1 MIDDERS
8 IAELERLRA
17 VYAARD
23 LRPSN
28 AANPGRQAMLAERN
42 EALRRLLAWDMPL
55 LAMCRVLDIGCGKG
69 DLLAWFHRQRVPSD
83 KLYGID
89 LRPGAIQA
97 AQTIYPAFHF
107 ELGNAE
113 FLPYTGGSF
122 DIVCLFT
129 VLSSILERG
138 MQRRIAEEIERVLAP
153 GGCVVIYDVRY
164 KNPRN
169 PDVRPITPGLIRAL
183 FPNFR
188 GRLAATTLAPPIAER
203 LGSLTPMLY
212 PALAAIPLLRSHM
225 IGLLWRR

>member
-1 MIDDERS
+1 MTDAERT
-8 IAELERLRA
+8 IAELARLRR

-28 AANPGRQAMLAERN
+28 ASNPGRRAMIAERN

-55 LAMCRVLDIGCGKG
+55 LAMCRVLDIGCGRG

-89 LRPGAIQA
+89 VRPGAIQA
-97 AQTIYPAFHF
+97 ASRLYPGFHF

-113 FLPYTGGSF
+113 FLPYMDGSF
-122 DIVCLFT
+122 DIVTLFT
-129 VLSSILERG
+129 VLSSILEPG

-153 GGCVVIYDVRY
+153 GGCIVIYDVRY

-188 GRLAATTLAPPIAER
+188 GRLAATTLVPPIATR
-203 LGSLTPMLY
+203 LGRLTPLLY
-212 PALAAIPLLRSHM
+212 PLLAGIPILRGHM
-225 IGLLWRR
+225 LGTLWRR